1 MAEKNLLKG
10 FTITTPDSYQIRGM
24 FFSPAIQPKRQ
35 VLIVLGRNELPYK
48 YLELYEEMSYRQF

>member
-24 FFSPAIQPKRQ
+24 FFSPLSVSMITGDRDSM
-35 VLIVLGRNELPYK
+35 NT
-48 YLELYEEMSYRQF
+48 